1 MLYTYIFMD
10 VKNEDSVC
18 NFGHVPKYLLR
29 SMY

>member
-1 MLYTYIFMD
+1 MLYTYIFMY

-18 NFGHVPKYLLR
+18 NFGHVPNYLR